1 MTEDKKNPQTKKERE
16 KKHKITVT
24 LEGDAFEVLDRIAHI
39 HSRSRGLQASKTLT
53 SVLLNYEM
61 TKLHLG
67 LL

>member
-1 MTEDKKNPQTKKERE
+1 MTKIEKDTPAEEE

-39 HSRSRGLQASKTLT
+39 HSRSLGLQASKTLT
-53 SVLLNYEM
+53 SVLLNYELSKM
-61 TKLHLG
+61 HLG